1 MQDHERLLHFPDLLN
16 ARELGGYPT
25 TDGGETRWR
34 SLVRADDLSQLTV
47 EGVRALADYGVGT
60 VIDLRWPEEAAL
72 APSPV
77 PSALPQVRY
86 QRISLLTHTEDEWRL
101 RSRDVAK
108 ELWKCVVLEH
118 VRLELRQVL
127 GAIAAA
133 PPGVLLFHCVAGKD
147 RTGLIAALLLAL
159 ADAEP
164 GAIASDYAMSTENLG
179 VGYLMR
185 YQDSDPE
192 RILEALHCPE
202 EEHLGAGVDDAQAS
216 DAKGRN
222 AVALGEEVAGE
233 RQLRIRLALLPIE
246 RESDVRFRHRQPG
259 THAREPGMGGVRDPG
274 HRGARAVAPE
284 DQRPVADRFRVL
296 EVGKG

>member
-77 PSALPQVRY
+77 PSVLPQVRY
-86 QRISLLTHTEDEWRL
+86 RRISLLTHTEDEWRL

-164 GAIASDYAMSTENLG
+164 GAIAADYAMSTENLRE
-179 VGYLMR
+179 GYLRR
-185 YQDSDPE
+185 YPDSDPE

-202 EEHLGAGVDDAQAS
+202 EGAHNMLRFLADA
-216 DAKGRN
+216 
-222 AVALGEEVAGE
+222 
-233 RQLRIRLALLPIE
+233 
-246 RESDVRFRHRQPG
+246 
-259 THAREPGMGGVRDPG
+259 GGVRAYLG
-274 HRGARAVAPE
+274 QIGLTEREIGRLRARLRG
-284 DQRPVADRFRVL
+284 
-296 EVGKG
+296 

>member
-1 MQDHERLLHFPDLLN
+1 MQDHERLLHFPNLLN
-16 ARELGGYPT
+16 ARDLGGYPT
-25 TDGGETRWR
+25 VDGAQTSWR
-34 SLVRADDLSQLTV
+34 SLVRADDLAQLTA

-77 PSALPQVRY
+77 PSVLPQVRY

-164 GAIASDYAMSTENLG
+164 GAIAADYAMSSANLRDA
-179 VGYLMR
+179 YLKR
-185 YQDSDPE
+185 YAGADPQ
-192 RILEALHCPE
+192 RIVEALRCPE
-202 EEHLGAGVDDAQAS
+202 DGAYNMLEFLATAGG
-216 DAKGRN
+216 GR
-222 AVALGEEVAGE
+222 AYL
-233 RQLRIRLALLPIE
+233 
-246 RESDVRFRHRQPG
+246 
-259 THAREPGMGGVRDPG
+259 
-274 HRGARAVAPE
+274 
-284 DQRPVADRFRVL
+284 
-296 EVGKG
+296 